1 MKSIWMTSKSD
12 RPLLSLRTV
21 FTKLKR
27 TQTGSRIWLMSGTRR
42 ALITPTVL
50 REEETIWKLEAQ
62 SVITLLRLQP
72 PRNHF
77 DLKYL
82 KPSKRKVK
90 TNLSGMAQLEE
101 ISRRPRIALL
111 DAWPTK
117 CFVTMLSFVA
127 STLPARSRSYWR
139 RRLRSNSLQTTVSH
153 TRALLW
159 ASSRR
164 KSLIR
169 MRLIPATYHTYTKTL
184 LFEESCYTAVCLVKC
199 LFLMLVVFV
208 INYLSKLNNKY
219 YSL

>member
-1 MKSIWMTSKSD
+1 MTSKSD
-12 RPLLSLRTV
+12 RQSLSLRIV

-27 TQTGSRIWLMSGTRR
+27 TLTGSRIWLTSGTRR
-42 ALITPTVL
+42 ALTTPMVL

-101 ISRRPRIALL
+101 TSRRPRIVLL

-117 CFVTMLSFVA
+117 CFVTMQSFVV
-127 STLPARSRSYWR
+127 STQPTRSRSYWR
-139 RRLRSNSLQTTVSH
+139 RRPRSNSLQTTVSH
-153 TRALLW
+153 TRALL
-159 ASSRR
+159 
-164 KSLIR
+164 
-169 MRLIPATYHTYTKTL
+169 
-184 LFEESCYTAVCLVKC
+184 
-199 LFLMLVVFV
+199 
-208 INYLSKLNNKY
+208 
-219 YSL
+219 